1 MTETITA
8 NYTYTFER
16 FFMLIRARRE
26 RDRTWLTTPYLV
38 LPLIAAV
45 VLLAITWQDGTLA
58 RMPRDAMTIATYAA
72 IVAATFAATCMIVF
86 LVDLLFDKLVYR
98 IVFKRYASANK
109 HIHFDIGDAGIQ
121 WTAEHL
127 NGQLSWPAIK
137 SVTVLADQ
145 TAAVAWLGKI
155 EGLLLPADGFSS
167 HAEYEEAI
175 ARIKEKYRVS

>member
-8 NYTYTFER
+8 NYTYTFGH
-16 FFMLIRARRE
+16 FYMLCRARRE
-26 RDRTWLTTPYLV
+26 RDRTRWTTPYFV
-38 LPLIAAV
+38 VPLIAAV
-45 VLLAITWQDGTLA
+45 VMLAITWQDGSLA
-58 RMPRDAMTIATYAA
+58 RMTRDVASFATFAGMLAA
-72 IVAATFAATCMIVF
+72 CVAATCVMVF
-86 LVDLLFDKLVYR
+86 LVDLLFDKLIYR
-98 IVFKRYASANK
+98 LVFKRYASANK

>member
-98 IVFKRYASANK
+98 IVFKRYATANK
-109 HIHFDIGDAGIQ
+109 RVHFEIGDTGIQ

-167 HAEYEEAI
+167 RAAFEDAI
-175 ARIKEKYRVS
+175 ARIKEKCRVS